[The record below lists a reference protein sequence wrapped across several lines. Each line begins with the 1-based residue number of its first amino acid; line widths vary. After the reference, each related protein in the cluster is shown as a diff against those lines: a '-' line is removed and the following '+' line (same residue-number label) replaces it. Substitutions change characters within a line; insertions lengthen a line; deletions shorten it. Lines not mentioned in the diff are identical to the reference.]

1 MRSCRVII
9 ILLLAFNSAAAQDIK
24 GFWSGTLF
32 NDSTGRYQS
41 YEVVIGNRGNK
52 YEAVTRTQFFVNDA
66 SYFAIKRASVKIS
79 GTKIIIT
86 DLTTLFENYP
96 VNAPKGI
103 RQLNVLMLADDS
115 LRGPF

>member
-1 MRSCRVII
+1 MRGCRVII
-9 ILLLAFNSAAAQDIK
+9 ILLLAFNSAAAQDIT

-41 YEVVIGNRGNK
+41 YEVVIGNRGNR

-96 VNAPKGI
+96 VNAPK
-103 RQLNVLMLADDS
+103 
-115 LRGPF
+115 